1 MYPLDDQGFDIFDLD
16 LSLAFR
22 KFSIDNL
29 IKIILCL
36 LAESKVVFMSKTV
49 GLLTPLIQIF
59 FKLIHPFKWIL
70 PYVPLLPCSQLEYLE
85 APNPFIMGISSE
97 FEDQI
102 NKENELILID
112 IDTGEVKIPDSIVLK
127 SNFNQVSIT

>member
-1 MYPLDDQGFDIFDLD
+1 
-16 LSLAFR
+16 
-22 KFSIDNL
+22 
-29 IKIILCL
+29 
-36 LAESKVVFMSKTV
+36 MSKTV

-112 IDTGEVKIPDSIVLK
+112 IDTGEVKIPDSIVLHSFPNSHLVLFK
-127 SNFNQVSIT
+127 EKLKEVDFNFVQNQILTK